1 MNSIRDM
8 TELEMI
14 SIKEWTDLELRH
26 FHHTCQQIL
35 PYLNEEGQTLYKEI
49 VMEIGE
55 RNI

>member
-26 FHHTCQQIL
+26 FHNAFQQIL